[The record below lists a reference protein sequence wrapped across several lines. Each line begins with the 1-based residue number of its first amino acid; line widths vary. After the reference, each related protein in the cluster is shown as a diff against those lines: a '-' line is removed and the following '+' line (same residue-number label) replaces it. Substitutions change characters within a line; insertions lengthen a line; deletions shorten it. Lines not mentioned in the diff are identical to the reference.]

1 MARLPLRDGFL
12 AVDVDRRDPD
22 RWWVY
27 AHGFGSGRGGGK
39 ARAFRAAATAA
50 GVSFLAFDARGHG
63 ESSGTIEEL
72 TLSRMIEDLACAIEA
87 YVPKGALLVVIGSS
101 LGGVT
106 AAWYAA
112 AHPERVRA
120 AVLIAPAFRFV
131 DRFLAEI
138 GPEAVAQWK
147 RTGAYAVGP
156 TWMWVPLHHGVV
168 EDAARYDEC
177 ELAARHRTDT
187 LIIHGKRDE
196 NVPWQVTEDFVARC
210 PHRPIEVIWIEDG
223 DHAFEG
229 RGAELTAHA
238 GRFLANIA
246 RSAETGRR
254 RAGAAGLDPGEHP

>member
-1 MARLPLRDGFL
+1 MARIPLGDGFL
-12 AVDVDRRDPD
+12 AVDVDRRAPD

-27 AHGFGSGRGGGK
+27 AHGFGSGRAGGK
-39 ARAFRAAATAA
+39 ALAFRAAAAAA

-72 TLSRMIEDLACAIEA
+72 TLSRLIEDLTAAIEA
-87 YVPKGALLVVIGSS
+87 FVPTGASLVVIGSS

-112 AHPERVRA
+112 AHPGRVRA

-138 GPEAVAQWK
+138 GPGAVADWK

-156 TWMWVPLHHGVV
+156 TWMWVPLHYGVV
-168 EDAARYDEC
+168 EDAARYDERD
-177 ELAARHRTDT
+177 LAARYRTDT
-187 LIIHGKRDE
+187 LIVHGRRDE
-196 NVPWQVTEDFVARC
+196 NVPWTVTEDFVARC
-210 PHRPIEVIWIEDG
+210 PHRPLEVVWIEDG

-229 RGAELTAHA
+229 RGAELAGHA
-238 GRFLANIA
+238 RRFLEGVA
-246 RSAETGRR
+246 R
-254 RAGAAGLDPGEHP
+254 

>member
-1 MARLPLRDGFL
+1 MARVPLRDGFL

-39 ARAFRAAATAA
+39 ATAFRTAAAAA

-63 ESSGTIEEL
+63 ESSGTLEEL
-72 TLSRMIEDLACAIEA
+72 TLSRMIEDLTAAIEA
-87 YVPKGALLVVIGSS
+87 FVPKGASLVVVGSS

-138 GPEAVAQWK
+138 GPGAVAQWK

-156 TWMWVPLHHGVV
+156 TWMWVPLRYGVV
-168 EDAARYDEC
+168 EDAARYDER
-177 ELAARHRTDT
+177 ELAARYRTDT
-187 LIIHGKRDE
+187 LIVHGKRDE
-196 NVPWQVTEDFVARC
+196 NVPFTVTENFAARC
-210 PHRPIEVIWIEDG
+210 PHRPIEVVLVEDG

-229 RGAELTAHA
+229 RGEELTAHA
-238 GRFLANIA
+238 VDFLARIA
-246 RSAETGRR
+246 R
-254 RAGAAGLDPGEHP
+254 